1 MELTNC
7 FSLCCTLS
15 AVVRFSCA
23 AVLSLFER
31 NLLDYPK
38 KKKNYKTDKIT
49 RPMEANENFSRL
61 VIQM

>member
-15 AVVRFSCA
+15 TVVKFPRA
-23 AVLSLFER
+23 AVLCLFER
-31 NLLDYPK
+31 NSLDYP

>member
-15 AVVRFSCA
+15 AVVRFPCA

-38 KKKNYKTDKIT
+38 KKKKKIT
-49 RPMEANENFSRL
+49 RQTKLQDQWKLMKIS
-61 VIQM
+61 VD